1 MSILNFVKRV
11 MSSYWAKDADLL
23 LFFSKF
29 PHLQNEGVD
38 SVISRRLLVQDD
50 RKKGCAVG

>member
-1 MSILNFVKRV
+1 MSILNVVKRV

-50 RKKGCAVG
+50 RKEGCAVG

>member
-11 MSSYWAKDADLL
+11 MSRAKDADLL

-50 RKKGCAVG
+50 RKEGCAVG

>member
-11 MSSYWAKDADLL
+11 MIYWAKDANFL

-38 SVISRRLLVQDD
+38 SVISKVLL
-50 RKKGCAVG
+50 RSHLY

>member
-11 MSSYWAKDADLL
+11 MTYWAKDADFLV
-23 LFFSKF
+23 FFSKF

-38 SVISRRLLVQDD
+38 SVISKVLL
-50 RKKGCAVG
+50 RSHLH